1 MTFSKSYEE
10 ARDRFL
16 VQAKKAGAE
25 CQSFEHPFARTANN
39 AVLTLDTAW
48 LGSRDAKNVMVMIS
62 GTHGPESYAG
72 SAVQLDWLKRHTNF
86 HSSSMAMLLIHGAN
100 PFGWAHCSRTTEN
113 NVDLNRNF
121 IDHRYQPS
129 ETSLAHR
136 VQTLLALSDA
146 KGPRYTA
153 ILLGLIGLLFRV
165 GIKRVVNEISN
176 GQYSHPKGIGFG
188 GNSAEWSNQTIQA
201 LLTANLKYAK
211 QVAII
216 DWHTGVGDY
225 AKPCFLCF
233 DAPDSAPYQRA
244 RHWWGEAVDKSYA
257 SYASGERP
265 DYQGL
270 LINAARDIA
279 QASGAKTTSS
289 VIEFGTYA
297 NHKMLKGLII
307 DRWLRCNAK
316 NASAETVAHLQEQVL
331 RLFYPADPQWQ
342 AQVLEQGVRI
352 VEQGLLGL
360 NAEQVD

>member
-1 MTFSKSYEE
+1 MSFSNSYED
-10 ARDRFL
+10 ARENFL
-16 VQAKKAGAE
+16 LAAKQADAD
-25 CQSFEHPFARTANN
+25 CQSFEHPFARTASN

-48 LGSRDAKNVMVMIS
+48 LGPRDAKNVMVMIS

-72 SAVQLDWLKRHTNF
+72 AAIQLDWLKRHTAF
-86 HSSSMAMLLIHGAN
+86 PSSSMAMLLVHGAN

-121 IDHRYQPS
+121 IDHDQPPS
-129 ETSLAHR
+129 EAPLAHR
-136 VQTLLALSDA
+136 VQTLLSLSNA

-153 ILLGLIGLLFRV
+153 ILLGLVRLLLGV
-165 GIKRVVNEISN
+165 GMKQVVNAISN

-188 GNSAEWSNQTIQA
+188 GNCAEWSNQIVQSFLSEKLRHA
-201 LLTANLKYAK
+201 E

-233 DAPDSAPYQRA
+233 DAPNSAAYQRA
-244 RHWWGEAVDKSYA
+244 RHWWGEGVDKSNA

-279 QASGAKTTSS
+279 QATGAKTTSS

-307 DRWLRCNAK
+307 DRWLRCDAK
-316 NASAETVAHLQEQVL
+316 DASAETIAHLQEQVL
-331 RLFYPADPQWQ
+331 RLFYPTDSEWRT
-342 AQVLEQGVRI
+342 QVLEQGALI
-352 VEQGLLGL
+352 ISQGLAGL
-360 NAEQVD
+360 NAEQAD